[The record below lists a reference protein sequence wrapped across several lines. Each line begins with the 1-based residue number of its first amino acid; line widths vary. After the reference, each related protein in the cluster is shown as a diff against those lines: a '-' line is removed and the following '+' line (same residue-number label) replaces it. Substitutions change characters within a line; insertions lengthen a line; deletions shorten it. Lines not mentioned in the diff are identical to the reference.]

1 MSSAAEERG
10 VIRVFV
16 GGLAP
21 DVQVHELSAK
31 LESFGRVREVELLFE
46 KSDVD
51 NNSRACRG
59 FAFVNLE
66 ALESDVER
74 CISTLNHCKWKGRQ
88 MTVAFA
94 KPSFKER
101 VLVENTDA

>member
-1 MSSAAEERG
+1 MSSTAEERG

-31 LESFGRVREVELLFE
+31 LESFGRVRDVEMLFE
-46 KSDVD
+46 KSEVD
-51 NNSRACRG
+51 NSRACRG

-101 VLVENTDA
+101 VLVENTD